1 MLYLLRAVY
10 LVIHFLVICAYAVL
24 YCLIFPRRLN
34 NTSKLAR
41 MMSWSLPVLGI
52 NHIKKNQSPIAADQP
67 TIYISNHQDT
77 LDIFL
82 HPNVMPDNIAI
93 LGKHS
98 LKYVPIFGV
107 AFWLAGNIFINRS
120 DRSKAKAAIAEVSK
134 TIRERGNSIY
144 MFPEGTRSRGKG
156 LLPFKK
162 GAFVLAVES
171 GLPIVPV
178 VFSSTHK
185 HVDINRWKAGI
196 VLSEFLD
203 PIDTK
208 GLKPTDINDLLTECR
223 NRIEQGVERLDQE
236 VFAMTKQSE
245 AKV

>member
-1 MLYLLRAVY
+1 MLYFLRAAY
-10 LVIHFLVICAYAVL
+10 LLIHFLAVCTYAVI

-41 MMSWSLPVLGI
+41 MMSWSIPIIGI
-52 NHIKKNQSPIAADQP
+52 NLIHNNKSPLPINQAG
-67 TIYISNHQDT
+67 IYVSNHQHT

-82 HPNVMPDNIAI
+82 HPSIMPDNIAI
-93 LGKHS
+93 LGKS
-98 LKYVPIFGV
+98 GLRYVPIFGL

-120 DRSKAKAAIAEVSK
+120 DKVKARATMTEVSK
-134 TIRERGNSIY
+134 IIRERGNSLY

-162 GAFVLAVES
+162 GAFALAIES

-178 VFSSTHK
+178 VFSTIHTR
-185 HVDINRWKAGI
+185 VDLGRWNAGTVI
-196 VLSEFLD
+196 TEFLE

-208 GLKPTDINDLLTECR
+208 NMTQADVPSLLEQTR
-223 NRIEQGVERLDQE
+223 VLIEQGIERLDNSSQ
-236 VFAMTKQSE
+236 
-245 AKV
+245 

>member
-1 MLYLLRAVY
+1 MLYFLRAAY
-10 LVIHFLVICAYAVL
+10 LLIHFLAVCTYAVI

-34 NTSKLAR
+34 NTNKLAR
-41 MMSWSLPVLGI
+41 MMSWSIPIIGI
-52 NHIKKNQSPIAADQP
+52 NLIHKNKSPLPISQAG
-67 TIYISNHQDT
+67 IYVSNHQHT

-82 HPNVMPDNIAI
+82 HPSIMPDNIAI
-93 LGKHS
+93 LGKS
-98 LKYVPIFGV
+98 GLRYVPIFGL

-120 DRSKAKAAIAEVSK
+120 DKATARTTMTQVSK
-134 TIRERGNSIY
+134 ILRERGNSLY

-156 LLPFKK
+156 LLPLKN
-162 GAFVLAVES
+162 GAFALATES

-223 NRIEQGVERLDQE
+223 NQIEQGVERLDQE

-245 AKV
+245 VKV